1 MLLLANTPLP
11 QKYQCSF
18 LNCIEASGHSAAALV
33 NLLAR
38 DFPCFRDEV
47 RFENRKSVRILKRAQ
62 ILVAD
67 IWACFEGTGYGEFH
81 DIDKITIFADYRIP
95 QLLNALGCLQYS
107 PLLEH
112 AVRNKKIIESG
123 HTWEIQIRGMMKAP
137 TNVKHLLIVI
147 QDVAYG
153 A

>member
-1 MLLLANTPLP
+1 
-11 QKYQCSF
+11 
-18 LNCIEASGHSAAALV
+18 
-33 NLLAR
+33 
-38 DFPCFRDEV
+38 
-47 RFENRKSVRILKRAQ
+47 
-62 ILVAD
+62 VAD

-95 QLLNALGCLQYS
+95 QILNALGCLQYS
-107 PLLEH
+107 PPLEH

-123 HTWEIQIRGMMKAP
+123 HTWEIQIRGMMKAL
-137 TNVKHLLIVI
+137 TKVEHLLIAI